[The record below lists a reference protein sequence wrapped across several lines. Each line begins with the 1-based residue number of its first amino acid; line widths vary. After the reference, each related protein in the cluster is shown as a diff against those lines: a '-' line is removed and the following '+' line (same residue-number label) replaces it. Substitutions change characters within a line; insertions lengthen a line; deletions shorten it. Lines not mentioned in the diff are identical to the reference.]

1 MFYVREMDILT
12 FGEEQAKAAGVET
25 EKVKWILLGLTG
37 ILTGS
42 AVAFAGVIG
51 FLDLIA
57 PHVVR
62 KIFGSSH
69 RYVLPMSIFFG
80 GIFMVIA
87 DLISRTLVHPRKFLS
102 SVISAHRRSFLPTYF
117 SKKRRFATLKSIS
130 QREAGI
136 LCLK

>member
-1 MFYVREMDILT
+1 MD
-12 FGEEQAKAAGVET
+12 FAGPY
-25 EKVKWILLGLTG
+25 W

-87 DLISRTLVHPRKFLS
+87 DLISRTLVPS
-102 SVISAHRRSFLPTYF
+102 SEIPVSVISALIGAPFFAYVF
-117 SKKRRFATLKSIS
+117 FKKEKVRNS
-130 QREAGI
+130 
-136 LCLK
+136 